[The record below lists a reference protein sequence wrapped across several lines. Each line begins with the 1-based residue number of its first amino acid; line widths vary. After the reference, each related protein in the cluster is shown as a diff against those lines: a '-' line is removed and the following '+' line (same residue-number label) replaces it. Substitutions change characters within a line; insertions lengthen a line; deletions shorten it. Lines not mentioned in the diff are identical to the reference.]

1 MVDTL
6 IKGGLIFD
14 GTGSEPFEADIG
26 ISGDRIAFIN
36 KKAKVKSQSPSV
48 TRRGE
53 KSEVSAN
60 RVIDAKGLAVS
71 PGFIDTHAHSEFT
84 LLADHRAEGK
94 ISQGITTEI
103 DGNCG
108 LSAAPLY
115 GEALK
120 QREEDL
126 MELGIVERWTTFKGY
141 FDILGKGIALNFVT
155 LVGHGNLRACV
166 AGYEDKALNNN
177 EIKKMQVLL
186 KEAIKE
192 GAIGLSTGLIYPP
205 GVYSDTEELIELS
218 KVLSQS
224 YKDSHINKSPRP
236 PFTKGGIG
244 GITGKISGFGI
255 YTSHMRSEGD
265 KLLESIEE
273 IIRIGRKAG
282 VNIHISHMKTSGK
295 KNWHKI
301 DNAISLIE
309 EARREGIRITCDR
322 YPYTAASTDLDTILP
337 PWVYEGGMKEE
348 LKRLKSSEFQEKIK
362 KEILYEYPEIE
373 YWGNVNIASVSSE
386 KNRWMEGKSIAYI
399 ARHEDSETV
408 DIFLKI
414 LIEEKLRVSAIF
426 ASMNEDN
433 LKRFLSLPYVMIGT
447 DSSARSTS
455 GPTYKGKPHP
465 RGFGSF
471 PRFLGRYVRDNGLI
485 SMNEAIH
492 KITMLPAKTF
502 GISKR
507 GVLKKGA
514 FADLVVFDYRKIIDR
529 ATFDKPFLKPEG
541 IYYVFVNGLSAVWE
555 GELTGI
561 NAGRILKHGR

>member
-177 EIKKMQVLL
+177 EIKKMQALL
-186 KEAIKE
+186 KEALKE

-205 GVYSDTEELIELS
+205 GVYSTTEELMNLF
-218 KVLSQS
+218 
-224 YKDSHINKSPRP
+224 RP
-236 PFTKGGIG
+236 SSFIRRP
-244 GITGKISGFGI
+244 SRLI

-373 YWGNVNIASVSSE
+373 YWGTVNIASVSSE

-485 SMNEAIH
+485 GMNEAIH

>member
-1 MVDTL
+1 MNRIQDKKKMVDTL

-36 KKAKVKSQSPSV
+36 KKSEVKSQSPSV

-177 EIKKMQVLL
+177 EIRKMQVLL

-205 GVYSDTEELIELS
+205 GVYSTTEELMNLF
-218 KVLSQS
+218 
-224 YKDSHINKSPRP
+224 RP
-236 PFTKGGIG
+236 SSFILRP
-244 GITGKISGFGI
+244 SRLI

-386 KNRWMEGKSIAYI
+386 KNRWMEGKNIAYI
-399 ARHEDSETV
+399 AHHENSEPV

>member
-177 EIKKMQVLL
+177 EIKKMQALL

-205 GVYSDTEELIELS
+205 GVYSTTEELINLF
-218 KVLSQS
+218 
-224 YKDSHINKSPRP
+224 RP
-236 PFTKGGIG
+236 SSFILRP
-244 GITGKISGFGI
+244 SRLI

-485 SMNEAIH
+485 GMNEAIH

>member
-1 MVDTL
+1 MNRIQDKKKMVDTL

-126 MELGIVERWTTFKGY
+126 MELDIVERWTTFKGY

-205 GVYSDTEELIELS
+205 GVYSTTEELINL
-218 KVLSQS
+218 L
-224 YKDSHINKSPRP
+224 RP
-236 PFTKGGIG
+236 SSFILRP
-244 GITGKISGFGI
+244 SRLI

-265 KLLESIEE
+265 KLLESVEE
-273 IIRIGRKAG
+273 IIRIGKEAG
-282 VNIHISHMKTSGK
+282 IKGVQIGPGATPLTRAFGAEHGWGCPATGP
-295 KNWHKI
+295 
-301 DNAISLIE
+301 A
-309 EARREGIRITCDR
+309 AR
-322 YPYTAASTDLDTILP
+322 
-337 PWVYEGGMKEE
+337 M
-348 LKRLKSSEFQEKIK
+348 SS
-362 KEILYEYPEIE
+362 P
-373 YWGNVNIASVSSE
+373 
-386 KNRWMEGKSIAYI
+386 
-399 ARHEDSETV
+399 
-408 DIFLKI
+408 
-414 LIEEKLRVSAIF
+414 
-426 ASMNEDN
+426 
-433 LKRFLSLPYVMIGT
+433 
-447 DSSARSTS
+447 
-455 GPTYKGKPHP
+455 
-465 RGFGSF
+465 
-471 PRFLGRYVRDNGLI
+471 
-485 SMNEAIH
+485 
-492 KITMLPAKTF
+492 
-502 GISKR
+502 
-507 GVLKKGA
+507 
-514 FADLVVFDYRKIIDR
+514 
-529 ATFDKPFLKPEG
+529 
-541 IYYVFVNGLSAVWE
+541 
-555 GELTGI
+555 LT
-561 NAGRILKHGR
+561 

>member
-177 EIKKMQVLL
+177 EIKKMQALL
-186 KEAIKE
+186 KEALKE

-205 GVYSDTEELIELS
+205 GVYSTTEELMNLF
-218 KVLSQS
+218 
-224 YKDSHINKSPRP
+224 RP
-236 PFTKGGIG
+236 SSFILRP
-244 GITGKISGFGI
+244 SRLI

-373 YWGNVNIASVSSE
+373 YWGTVNIASVSSE

>member
-1 MVDTL
+1 MNRIQDKKKMVDTL

-26 ISGDRIAFIN
+26 ISGDRIAFIT
-36 KKAKVKSQSPSV
+36 KKAEDRRQKFNPPSPPLAKA
-48 TRRGE
+48 G
-53 KSEVSAN
+53 KGGFD

-177 EIKKMQVLL
+177 EIKKMRVLL

-205 GVYSDTEELIELS
+205 GVYSTTEELINL
-218 KVLSQS
+218 L
-224 YKDSHINKSPRP
+224 RP
-236 PFTKGGIG
+236 SSFILRP
-244 GITGKISGFGI
+244 SRLI

-309 EARREGIRITCDR
+309 EARREGIRITGDR

-386 KNRWMEGKSIAYI
+386 KNRWMEGKNIAYI
-399 ARHEDSETV
+399 AHHKNSEPV

-426 ASMNEDN
+426 VSMNEDN

-471 PRFLGRYVRDNGLI
+471 PRFLGKYVRDDGLMG
-485 SMNEAIH
+485 MNEAIY

-502 GISKR
+502 GIRKR
-507 GVLKKGA
+507 GVLKRGA

>member
-177 EIKKMQVLL
+177 EIKKMQALL

-205 GVYSDTEELIELS
+205 GVYSTTEELINLF
-218 KVLSQS
+218 
-224 YKDSHINKSPRP
+224 RP
-236 PFTKGGIG
+236 SSFILRP
-244 GITGKISGFGI
+244 SRLI